1 MIKYVYF
8 KWTQVW
14 TGSFW
19 LLTLKDQHGDL
30 WKFWDLPWWPLTL
43 SEAMVEFPQHEA
55 SQTGIFFSPPHVERK
70 WNSAP
75 QVTHKERSLCGLLL
89 HTALLGVGL
98 WLRHKYNPGE
108 KGKCTSFKELALC
121 VLSSAFSACSIY
133 DVFSTLLGQQY
144 SFKAFCVLL
153 IYLL

>member
-43 SEAMVEFPQHEA
+43 SEATVEFPQHEA

-75 QVTHKERSLCGLLL
+75 QVTHKERSLCGLL

-98 WLRHKYNPGE
+98 WLLSDTNIIQE
-108 KGKCTSFKELALC
+108 KKVSVLHLKNLLC
-121 VLSSAFSACSIY
+121 VYCPRLFLLV
-133 DVFSTLLGQQY
+133 VFTMYFQHYWVNNTPLKL
-144 SFKAFCVLL
+144 FVCC
-153 IYLL
+153 